1 VGSTIQYR
9 GKLGFRIIIPT
20 EGVLVCKVPLY
31 SPLGYEELTYP
42 KWRALPWEKRPIETN
57 KSQVLRCKLVLA
69 SSWILAGPLE
79 WQCSKLHK
87 AAGNP
92 HNCPKD

>member
-1 VGSTIQYR
+1 VFWFVRS
-9 GKLGFRIIIPT
+9 
-20 EGVLVCKVPLY
+20 LY

-42 KWRALPWEKRPIETN
+42 TWRALPWEKRPIETN

-69 SSWILAGPLE
+69 SSWILAAPLE
-79 WQCSKLHK
+79 RQCSKLHK

>member
-1 VGSTIQYR
+1 VFWFVRS
-9 GKLGFRIIIPT
+9 
-20 EGVLVCKVPLY
+20 LY
-31 SPLGYEELTYP
+31 SPLGYEELT
-42 KWRALPWEKRPIETN
+42 LPNMESPTLGRKPIETN

-69 SSWILAGPLE
+69 SSWILAAPLE
-79 WQCSKLHK
+79 RQCSKLHK